1 MDPKRKAGAIKE
13 LELARQKRAANNES
27 KEVDPYSNLKS
38 CQKQVEFMNIQEDHV
53 KDDIKN
59 LRRELVHGKEEIK
72 RIQSVPLAVGQFI
85 NMVDENNAIVKS
97 STASV
102 ALHLHSHALVDV
114 LPPQVDSRISL
125 LSHSEKPDVIYS
137 DIGGC
142 DINSEARNSALGW
155 LAIFLGLLENAP
167 AIIFID
173 EVDAIATARFD
184 AQRGA
189 DREVQR
195 ILMEILSQMDG
206 FDQSVNVKVI
216 MATNRADTLD
226 PALLR
231 PGRLDRKIE
240 FPLPDRR
247 QKRLIFQVCTAKMN
261 LSDELDL
268 EDYITRPDKIS
279 PAEIAAI
286 CQEAG
291 MLAVRKNRFL
301 ALHPSPL
308 SLNQRIMSTMLE
320 FIDIQEEYV
329 KDEQKNLKRELLR
342 AQEEVKRIQSVP
354 LVIGQFMEMVDQ
366 TNGIVGSTTGSN
378 YYVRILS
385 TIDRE
390 LLKPSASVALHRHS
404 NALVDVLPP
413 EADSSIS
420 LLSQS
425 EKPDVTYNDIGG
437 CDIQKQ
443 EILVGSEFVQK
454 YLGEGPR
461 MVRDVFRLAKEN
473 APAIIFIDEVDAIA
487 TARFDAQTGADRE
500 VQRILMELL
509 NQMDGFDQTV
519 NVKVIMATNRA
530 DTLDPAL
537 LRPGRLDRKIEFPLP
552 DRRQKRLVFQVCTAK
567 MNLSDEVDME
577 DYVSRPD
584 KISAAEIAAICQ
596 EAGMHAV
603 RKNRYVILPKDFE
616 KGYRTN
622 VKKPDTDF
630 EFYK

>member
-1 MDPKRKAGAIKE
+1 M
-13 LELARQKRAANNES
+13 AAAAM
-27 KEVDPYSNLKS
+27 VLDA
-38 CQKQVEFMNIQEDHV
+38 KQP
-53 KDDIKN
+53 
-59 LRRELVHGKEEIK
+59 LPL
-72 RIQSVPLAVGQFI
+72 PLASPRSESDGG
-85 NMVDENNAIVKS
+85 
-97 STASV
+97 TAS
-102 ALHLHSHALVDV
+102 ASTTGEEEDL
-114 LPPQVDSRISL
+114 
-125 LSHSEKPDVIYS
+125 Y
-137 DIGGC
+137 
-142 DINSEARNSALGW
+142 
-155 LAIFLGLLENAP
+155 
-167 AIIFID
+167 
-173 EVDAIATARFD
+173 
-184 AQRGA
+184 
-189 DREVQR
+189 
-195 ILMEILSQMDG
+195 
-206 FDQSVNVKVI
+206 
-216 MATNRADTLD
+216 
-226 PALLR
+226 
-231 PGRLDRKIE
+231 GRLKA
-240 FPLPDRR
+240 LQR
-247 QKRLIFQVCTAKMN
+247 Q
-261 LSDELDL
+261 
-268 EDYITRPDKIS
+268 
-279 PAEIAAI
+279 
-286 CQEAG
+286 
-291 MLAVRKNRFL
+291 
-301 ALHPSPL
+301 
-308 SLNQRIMSTMLE
+308 LE
-320 FIDIQEEYV
+320 FIEIQEEYV

-342 AQEEVKRIQSVP
+342 AQEEVKRIQS
-354 LVIGQFMEMVDQ
+354 MVDQ
-366 TNGIVGSTTGSN
+366 NNGIVGSTTGSN

-385 TIDRE
+385 TINRE

-443 EILVGSEFVQK
+443 EIREAVELPLTHHELYKQIGIDPPRGVLLYGPPGTGKTMLAKAVAHHTTAAFIRVVGSEFVQK

-567 MNLSDEVDME
+567 MNLGDEVDLE

-584 KISAAEIAAICQ
+584 KISAAD
-596 EAGMHAV
+596 V
-603 RKNRYVILPKDFE
+603 RHPPKDFE

-630 EFYK
+630 DFYK